1 MFTQEELAIISEKRL
16 ELKNIQQKVEKL
28 RSSLE
33 CFDNIEGDIGS
44 DSVVRYAKEQLMM
57 RNQHR
62 IIHRLA
68 GVLVYGL
75 MLNLLF
81 IFFSICRSLSIQL
94 TFLLFI
100 QLCKLNDIV
109 KRDNKRDVIL
119 NYHNLLFQ
127 R

>member
-1 MFTQEELAIISEKRL
+1 VFTQEELAIISEKRL

-68 GVLVYGL
+68 GVLVA
-75 MLNLLF
+75 
-81 IFFSICRSLSIQL
+81 
-94 TFLLFI
+94 
-100 QLCKLNDIV
+100 
-109 KRDNKRDVIL
+109 
-119 NYHNLLFQ
+119 
-127 R
+127 

>member
-1 MFTQEELAIISEKRL
+1 VFTQEELAIISEKRL

-62 IIHRLA
+62 IIHQLA

-81 IFFSICRSLSIQL
+81 IFFLSVDLSLSNL
-94 TFLLFI
+94 HFFYLFSSAS
-100 QLCKLNDIV
+100 
-109 KRDNKRDVIL
+109 
-119 NYHNLLFQ
+119 
-127 R
+127 